1 MRAGREAGTI
11 VSGIA
16 ACPRSQRGHFTG
28 DSGEDPMLEHLTDI
42 RARVE
47 RHEHEVDAAKVAE
60 AILER
65 LLLGRTLSLE
75 EQDS

>member
-11 VSGIA
+11 VAGIA
-16 ACPRSQRGHFTG
+16 ACPRNQRGHFTG
-28 DSGEDPMLEHLTDI
+28 ESGEDPTMEHLMDI

-47 RHEHEVDAAKVAE
+47 RHEYEVDAAKVAE

-65 LLLGRTLSLE
+65 LRLGRALPPE
-75 EQDS
+75 KQDS